1 MVGALD
7 VSSSVAAFEKM
18 EEKVLAMEAEAEAA
32 GVVRMGMQCGERL
45 TGLDFSC

>member
-32 GVVRMGMQCGERL
+32 GVLAAGDQLE
-45 TGLDFSC
+45 